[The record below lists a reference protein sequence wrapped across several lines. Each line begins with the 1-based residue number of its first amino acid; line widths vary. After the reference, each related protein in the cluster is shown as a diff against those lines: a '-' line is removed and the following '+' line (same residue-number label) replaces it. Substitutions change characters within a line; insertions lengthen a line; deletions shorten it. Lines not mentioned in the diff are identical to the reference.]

1 MNSPNN
7 NKERKDKI
15 LIIKESYKEHLQ
27 DIVNL
32 ANKLGWKSKELE
44 ENPELLL
51 HVFYEYLDLIK

>member
-15 LIIKESYKEHLQ
+15 LIIKESYKELLQ

>member
-51 HVFYEYLDLIK
+51 HVF